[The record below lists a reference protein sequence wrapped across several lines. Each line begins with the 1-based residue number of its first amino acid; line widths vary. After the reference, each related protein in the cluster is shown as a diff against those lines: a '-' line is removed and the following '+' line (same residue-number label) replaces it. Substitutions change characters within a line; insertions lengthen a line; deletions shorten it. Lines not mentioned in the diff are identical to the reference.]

1 MNSIERIAKLSGIY
15 TITEAFGEKKYA
27 DRDKAGLQAVKKEL
41 QGIMA
46 TAARAS
52 FKYKNA
58 AEELKLVDECLKKLD
73 EPEKKEVKEG
83 EEAGTVEPVLEAKD
97 DDKKDDDKEDKK
109 DSDEKDDDKD
119 SKKDEDDKEDKKDSD
134 KEDDKP
140 AFLKDKKDDKDEK
153 KSEKKDDDK
162 EEKDDKDSDD
172 KKEDKKDDSEKKDD
186 KEGDEKTVKV
196 EVKVE
201 EAVGEEYVVAVGGDG
216 QIWSFL
222 GLERGGN
229 LEDAIRY
236 SSKEEA
242 ESRAY
247 DKNTW
252 HNGPGAWFAMP
263 VSKAQEW
270 VAKKAGAVEESVED
284 IVARILEKDLTPTEV
299 EVDYQNGPTENSGV
313 KFEQGTKIRLPA
325 AVKAEVK
332 QRITELN
339 QAILRYDDK
348 GYDDKSIKQQA
359 VDCLNQILQDLS
371 TNDLE
376 GVKKAQIYF
385 ETLMSPLT
393 DFFPP
398 KLINWL
404 ANAANPYVGDAESA

>member
-41 QGIMA
+41 QGILA

-83 EEAGTVEPVLEAKD
+83 EEACAVEPVLEAKD
-97 DDKKDDDKEDKK
+97 DDKKDSDKEDKK
-109 DSDEKDDDKD
+109 DSDDKDDDKD
-119 SKKDEDDKEDKKDSD
+119 SKDEDEKEDKKDSD

-140 AFLKDKKDDKDEK
+140 AFLKDKKDDDKEDDKDEK

-162 EEKDDKDSDD
+162 EEKDDKDSE
-172 KKEDKKDDSEKKDD
+172 KKEDKKDDSDDEKKDD
-186 KEGDEKTVKV
+186 KEDDEKTVKV

-201 EAVGEEYVVAVGGDG
+201 EA
-216 QIWSFL
+216 
-222 GLERGGN
+222 
-229 LEDAIRY
+229 
-236 SSKEEA
+236 
-242 ESRAY
+242 
-247 DKNTW
+247 
-252 HNGPGAWFAMP
+252 
-263 VSKAQEW
+263 
-270 VAKKAGAVEESVED
+270 EESVED
-284 IVARILEKDLTPTEV
+284 IVARILEKDLTPTKV
-299 EVDYQNGPTENSGV
+299 EVDYENGPTDNSGV

-325 AVKAEVK
+325 GVKAEVK
-332 QRITELN
+332 QRIAELN

>member
-83 EEAGTVEPVLEAKD
+83 DEACSVEPVLEAKD

-109 DSDEKDDDKD
+109 DSDEKDDEKD

-140 AFLKDKKDDKDEK
+140 AFLKDKKDDEKDEK
-153 KSEKKDDDK
+153 KSEKKDDEK
-162 EEKDDKDSDD
+162 EEKDNKNSE
-172 KKEDKKDDSEKKDD
+172 KKEDKKADSDDDKDNKDSEKKEDKKADSDDD
-186 KEGDEKTVKV
+186 KDDDEKTVKV
-196 EVKVE
+196 E
-201 EAVGEEYVVAVGGDG
+201 EA
-216 QIWSFL
+216 
-222 GLERGGN
+222 
-229 LEDAIRY
+229 
-236 SSKEEA
+236 
-242 ESRAY
+242 
-247 DKNTW
+247 
-252 HNGPGAWFAMP
+252 
-263 VSKAQEW
+263 
-270 VAKKAGAVEESVED
+270 EESVED
-284 IVARILEKDLTPTEV
+284 IVARILEKDLTPTKV
-299 EVDYQNGPTENSGV
+299 EVDYENGPTENSGV

-332 QRITELN
+332 QRIAELN

-376 GVKKAQIYF
+376 GVKKAQI
-385 ETLMSPLT
+385 
-393 DFFPP
+393 
-398 KLINWL
+398 
-404 ANAANPYVGDAESA
+404 

>member
-109 DSDEKDDDKD
+109 DSDDKDDDKD
-119 SKKDEDDKEDKKDSD
+119 SKDEDDKKDSD
-134 KEDDKP
+134 KDDDKP
-140 AFLKDKKDDKDEK
+140 AFLKDKKDDKKDSDKDEK

-162 EEKDDKDSDD
+162 EEKDNKDSE
-172 KKEDKKDDSEKKDD
+172 KKEDKKADSDDDKDNKDSEKKEDKKADSDD
-186 KEGDEKTVKV
+186 DDDEKTVKV
-196 EVKVE
+196 E
-201 EAVGEEYVVAVGGDG
+201 EA
-216 QIWSFL
+216 
-222 GLERGGN
+222 
-229 LEDAIRY
+229 
-236 SSKEEA
+236 
-242 ESRAY
+242 
-247 DKNTW
+247 
-252 HNGPGAWFAMP
+252 
-263 VSKAQEW
+263 
-270 VAKKAGAVEESVED
+270 EESVED
-284 IVARILEKDLTPTEV
+284 IVARILEKDLTPTKV
-299 EVDYQNGPTENSGV
+299 EVDYENGPTENSGI
-313 KFEQGTKIRLPA
+313 KFEQGTKIRLPS

>member
-83 EEAGTVEPVLEAKD
+83 EEACVVEPVLEAKD

-109 DSDEKDDDKD
+109 DSDDKDDD
-119 SKKDEDDKEDKKDSD
+119 EKEDKKDSE
-134 KEDDKP
+134 KKDDKP
-140 AFLKDKKDDKDEK
+140 DFLKDKKDDDKEDDKDEK

-162 EEKDDKDSDD
+162 EEKDDKDSE
-172 KKEDKKDDSEKKDD
+172 KKDDKKDDSDDEKKDD
-186 KEGDEKTVKV
+186 TEDDEKTDDTEDDEKTVKV

-201 EAVGEEYVVAVGGDG
+201 EA
-216 QIWSFL
+216 
-222 GLERGGN
+222 
-229 LEDAIRY
+229 
-236 SSKEEA
+236 
-242 ESRAY
+242 
-247 DKNTW
+247 
-252 HNGPGAWFAMP
+252 
-263 VSKAQEW
+263 
-270 VAKKAGAVEESVED
+270 EESVED
-284 IVARILEKDLTPTEV
+284 IVARILEKDLTPTKV
-299 EVDYQNGPTENSGV
+299 EVDYENGPTENSGI

-332 QRITELN
+332 QRIAELN

-404 ANAANPYVGDAESA
+404 ANAVNPYVGDAESA

>member
-83 EEAGTVEPVLEAKD
+83 EEACAVEPVLEAKD
-97 DDKKDDDKEDKK
+97 DDKKEDDKEDKK
-109 DSDEKDDDKD
+109 DSDDKDDDKD
-119 SKKDEDDKEDKKDSD
+119 SKDEDDKEDKKDSD
-134 KEDDKP
+134 KDDDKP
-140 AFLKDKKDDKDEK
+140 AFLKDKKDDDKEDDKDEK
-153 KSEKKDDDK
+153 KSEKKEDDK
-162 EEKDDKDSDD
+162 EEKDEKDSE
-172 KKEDKKDDSEKKDD
+172 KKEDKKDDSD
-186 KEGDEKTVKV
+186 DEKTVKV

-201 EAVGEEYVVAVGGDG
+201 EA
-216 QIWSFL
+216 
-222 GLERGGN
+222 
-229 LEDAIRY
+229 
-236 SSKEEA
+236 
-242 ESRAY
+242 
-247 DKNTW
+247 
-252 HNGPGAWFAMP
+252 
-263 VSKAQEW
+263 
-270 VAKKAGAVEESVED
+270 EESVED
-284 IVARILEKDLTPTEV
+284 IVARILEKDLTPTKV
-299 EVDYQNGPTENSGV
+299 EVDYENGPTENSGV

-332 QRITELN
+332 QRIAELN

-404 ANAANPYVGDAESA
+404 ANAVNPYVGDAESA

>member
-1 MNSIERIAKLSGIY
+1 MNSIERLTKLSGIY
-15 TITEAFGEKKYA
+15 TLTEAFGEKKYA

-58 AEELKLVDECLKKLD
+58 AEELKLVNECLKKL
-73 EPEKKEVKEG
+73 EEAEKSEVKES
-83 EEAGTVEPVLEAKD
+83 EEACAVEPVVEAKD
-97 DDKKDDDKEDKK
+97 DDKKDDDKEEKSEK
-109 DSDEKDDDKD
+109 KDDDSD
-119 SKKDEDDKEDKKDSD
+119 DDKEDKKDSD

-140 AFLKDKKDDKDEK
+140 AFLKDKKDDKDEDDK
-153 KSEKKDDDK
+153 EDKKEKSEKKDDGK
-162 EEKDDKDSDD
+162 EEKDDKDSD
-172 KKEDKKDDSEKKDD
+172 KKEDKKDDSDDDKKDD
-186 KEGDEKTVKV
+186 DKDDEKTVKV

-201 EAVGEEYVVAVGGDG
+201 ESD
-216 QIWSFL
+216 
-222 GLERGGN
+222 
-229 LEDAIRY
+229 
-236 SSKEEA
+236 
-242 ESRAY
+242 
-247 DKNTW
+247 
-252 HNGPGAWFAMP
+252 
-263 VSKAQEW
+263 
-270 VAKKAGAVEESVED
+270 ESVED
-284 IVARILEKDLTPTEV
+284 IVARILEKDLTPTKV
-299 EVDYQNGPTENSGV
+299 EVDYENGPTENSGI

-332 QRITELN
+332 QRIAELN

-404 ANAANPYVGDAESA
+404 ANAVNPYVGDAESA

>member
-41 QGIMA
+41 QGILA

-83 EEAGTVEPVLEAKD
+83 EEVCAVEPVLEAKD
-97 DDKKDDDKEDKK
+97 D
-109 DSDEKDDDKD
+109 
-119 SKKDEDDKEDKKDSD
+119 DKKDSD

-140 AFLKDKKDDKDEK
+140 AFLKDKKEDDKD
-153 KSEKKDDDK
+153 SEKKDDKDSEK
-162 EEKDDKDSDD
+162 KDDK
-172 KKEDKKDDSEKKDD
+172 DSEKKDD
-186 KEGDEKTVKV
+186 KEDNEEDDEEDDEKTVKV

-201 EAVGEEYVVAVGGDG
+201 E
-216 QIWSFL
+216 S
-222 GLERGGN
+222 
-229 LEDAIRY
+229 
-236 SSKEEA
+236 
-242 ESRAY
+242 
-247 DKNTW
+247 
-252 HNGPGAWFAMP
+252 
-263 VSKAQEW
+263 
-270 VAKKAGAVEESVED
+270 EESVED
-284 IVARILEKDLTPTEV
+284 IVARILEKDLTPTKV
-299 EVDYQNGPTENSGV
+299 EVDYENGPTENSGI

-332 QRITELN
+332 QRIAELN

-376 GVKKAQIYF
+376 GVKKAQVYF

-404 ANAANPYVGDAESA
+404 ANAMNPYVGDAESA